1 MYDMNLYNNV
11 LSQYVKEVALKT
23 NATSIYLVGSFS
35 TNNMWTLGMSDID
48 LKVISFGE
56 SNHGCIDITDKVMEF
71 YKNNDSKQL
80 IKRATNNKEEVM
92 LSYTVWN
99 IDDIQ
104 DEYSW
109 KKFYVNEDWYNS
121 MIITDQLIF
130 MGSKELL
137 YGEEVELAT
146 VAPHNFRDYLNS
158 LSSKFCEIKP
168 GFSILNEIKIIIYA
182 IRLYFYLWSGRYIYD
197 YDDLLKTIQDV
208 LFDDVIISSLKK
220 AVDIRR
226 KMDSGEINTN
236 VNSKDYFSLTKCII
250 KERKMII
257 DYLGAKDKVYCKKNQ
272 EQWIGEVS
280 VLAQGVIV

>member
-1 MYDMNLYNNV
+1 MYEKFYSIEYMD
-11 LSQYVKEVALKT
+11 LKT
-23 NATSIYLVGSFS
+23 ISPALYHFRESEIEMPGFAQNMDKEITKPVVKISSFCPKLLV
-35 TNNMWTLGMSDID
+35 
-48 LKVISFGE
+48 LK
-56 SNHGCIDITDKVMEF
+56 
-71 YKNNDSKQL
+71 
-80 IKRATNNKEEVM
+80 
-92 LSYTVWN
+92 
-99 IDDIQ
+99 
-104 DEYSW
+104 
-109 KKFYVNEDWYNS
+109 
-121 MIITDQLIF
+121 
-130 MGSKELL
+130 SKE
-137 YGEEVELAT
+137 
-146 VAPHNFRDYLNS
+146 
-158 LSSKFCEIKP
+158 KP
-168 GFSILNEIKIIIYA
+168 RKIIIYA

-236 VNSKDYFSLTKCII
+236 VNSKDYFSLTKGII